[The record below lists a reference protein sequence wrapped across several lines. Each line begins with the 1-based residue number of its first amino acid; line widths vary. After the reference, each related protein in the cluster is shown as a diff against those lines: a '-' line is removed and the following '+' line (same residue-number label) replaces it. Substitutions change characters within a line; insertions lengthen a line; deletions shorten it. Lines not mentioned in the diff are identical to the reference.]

1 MAPVAEETSSTTP
14 SGQNY
19 KVACIALDLTGRKLI
34 DEICHFGAYC
44 PPDKSFSQYVMPHR
58 DISRSASITFGIKI
72 FTSFGR
78 YRALK
83 DTKTMKTLK
92 TKSEYST
99 LTDFMDWLKEIKGTS
114 DGLLLAFHDNKNQ
127 TVTPFLMGALERYKM
142 TDDFFQIVK
151 GFVCCQD
158 VTEDNPELKM
168 KPVTI
173 RALAKR
179 LLQLEDNN
187 STGGVFHS
195 AKDRARIVYQILQKI
210 LDTEND
216 LNAVDL
222 MKYASFRSQEMENL
236 ENQRRLA
243 EKVRSLRPIF
253 ASKIRRGR
261 KDRNRAVILRRYLI
275 DAKLDYEDLKNAFES
290 GQKDTVTEIVSTK
303 TQAKKK
309 EKDMEDLIDMIVTFF
324 KEGGGAKRDMNGNV
338 DVKKLGQGDGQPNG
352 TSTSSTE
359 TDDDE
364 FEEAKETPEITA
376 Q

>member
-1 MAPVAEETSSTTP
+1 MAPVAEDTISSTP

-34 DEICHFGAYC
+34 DEICHIGAYC
-44 PPDKSFSQYVMPHR
+44 PPDKAFSQYVMPHR

-83 DTKTMKTLK
+83 DIKTMKTLK

-158 VTEDNPELKM
+158 VADDNPELKT

-173 RALAKR
+173 RALAKK
-179 LLQLEDNN
+179 LLQLEDN
-187 STGGVFHS
+187 SSGGVFHS
-195 AKDRARIVYQILQKI
+195 AKDRSGIVYQLLQKI
-210 LDTEND
+210 LETESD

-222 MKYASFRSQEMENL
+222 MKYASTRSQEMENL
-236 ENQRRLA
+236 KNQRRLA

-253 ASKIRRGR
+253 ASQIRRGR

-275 DAKLDYEDLKNAFES
+275 DAKIDYEDLSQAFES
-290 GQKDTVTEIVSTK
+290 GQKDTVKEIVSTQ

-309 EKDMEDLIDMIVTFF
+309 EKDMEELIDMIVAFF
-324 KEGGGAKRDMNGNV
+324 KEGGGAKLDMNGNV

-352 TSTSSTE
+352 ASTSSTE
-359 TDDDE
+359 TDEDE
-364 FEEAKETPEITA
+364 FEEAKETPEIIA

>member
-1 MAPVAEETSSTTP
+1 MAPVAKETISSSP
-14 SGQNY
+14 SGQDY

-34 DEICHFGAYC
+34 DEICHIGAYC
-44 PPDKSFSQYVMPHR
+44 PPDKAFSQYVMPYR

-83 DTKTMKTLK
+83 DTKTLKTLK

-99 LTDFMDWLKEIKGTS
+99 LTDFMDWLKEVKGTS
-114 DGLLLAFHDNKNQ
+114 DGILLAFHDNKNQ

-142 TDDFFQIVK
+142 TDDFFEIVK

-158 VTEDNPELKM
+158 VTDVNPEFQG

-187 STGGVFHS
+187 SSRGVFHS
-195 AKDRARIVYQILQKI
+195 AKDRAGIVYQLLQKI
-210 LDTEND
+210 LETEDD
-216 LNAVDL
+216 LNAADL
-222 MKYASFRSQEMENL
+222 MKYASTRSQEMENL
-236 ENQRRLA
+236 KNQRRLA
-243 EKVRSLRPIF
+243 EKIRSLRPIF
-253 ASKIRRGR
+253 TSQIRRGS

-275 DAKLDYEDLKNAFES
+275 DAKLDYEDLSQAFES

-309 EKDMEDLIDMIVTFF
+309 EKDMEELIDIIVAFF
-324 KEGGGAKRDMNGNV
+324 KNGGGAKRDMNGNV
-338 DVKKLGQGDGQPNG
+338 NVKKNGQGDGQPNG
-352 TSTSSTE
+352 ASTSSTE

-364 FEEAKETPEITA
+364 FEEAKEAPEVIA